1 MPAPKKLGQQ
11 TVAYAN
17 PPVIVA
23 TASVVGPKEG
33 EGPLGH
39 TFDLVIE
46 DSYFG
51 EESWEKAERK
61 MLEQAVNLVLSKAQL
76 KPQDVDY
83 FWAGDLLNQIISANY
98 VARTLAIPFFGL
110 YGARSTIYE
119 GLALGGYAHRRGVC
133 PPCGGGQQQPLQR
146 SGKAVPVSHRARGPA
161 PPTSQWTVT
170 GAAAVLLAPAGNGPR
185 ITHATVG
192 KVVDMGLKDPNDMG
206 SAMAPA
212 AADSIARHFQD
223 TGRGPQDYDL
233 ILTGDLGRYGSEAA
247 IRLLEGQNYM
257 VRPKFSD
264 CGVLIYDHERQ
275 DTLAGG
281 SGCACPAVVLTSY
294 LMGKL
299 NEGTY
304 RRVLALGTGALLSP
318 TALQQGESIPA
329 IGHGVV
335 IEKL

>member
-1 MPAPKKLGQQ
+1 MLIDGGFAHHVV
-11 TVAYAN
+11 VASSSHYSA
-17 PPVIVA
+17 
-23 TASVVGPKEG
+23 
-33 EGPLGH
+33 
-39 TFDLVIE
+39 
-46 DSYFG
+46 
-51 EESWEKAERK
+51 AERQYRFPT
-61 MLEQAVNLVLSKAQL
+61 EQ
-76 KPQDVDY
+76 
-83 FWAGDLLNQIISANY
+83 
-98 VARTLAIPFFGL
+98 
-110 YGARSTIYE
+110 
-119 GLALGGYAHRRGVC
+119 GV
-133 PPCGGGQQQPLQR
+133 QR
-146 SGKAVPVSHRARGPA
+146 